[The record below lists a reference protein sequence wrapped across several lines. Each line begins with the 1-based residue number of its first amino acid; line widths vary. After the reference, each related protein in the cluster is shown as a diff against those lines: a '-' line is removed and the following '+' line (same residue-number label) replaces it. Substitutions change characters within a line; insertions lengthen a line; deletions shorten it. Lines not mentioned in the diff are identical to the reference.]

1 MKILKSFIVGG
12 ALALSL
18 TACNDWLDINVD
30 PNSPTA
36 ESVEYHML
44 LPWCQF
50 YMSHD
55 YLNTGSNAAMYTGH
69 ILRMSNAREKGAALW
84 DLGVSTRR
92 ANTYQWFFVGV
103 GPNLDNLY
111 QKAMADQA
119 FHYAGAAKLIKAY
132 GFMLMTD
139 IFGEI
144 PYTEAFG
151 SAISPKFDTGK
162 TVFLGALGEI
172 DEAIELFQKDQ
183 PVTATPLAQGDSWN
197 GGDKAKWLKF
207 AYLLKARWL
216 NHLSKKEAG
225 SYKDGKYDEQE
236 ILRCLDLAMQSNSDN
251 TVIRHTDTNGNTH
264 DVLGWNETVDYNT
277 MFSCVGMN
285 SNFYV
290 TKTYYDNL
298 TNFMGLGVEDPR
310 ADRFIPWAR
319 SQKSAS
325 TPADIKWSADGKWR
339 RSAPVDIV
347 NTNITANSGP
357 YAVSWNKE
365 KGFWFCD
372 TELAERQGDTIYVQ
386 TRSSSKGYHNNV
398 DLLWRAEN
406 GNDASAMSSIFQVRP
421 DTPTYLGSYWE
432 ACFIKAEVLAKKGD
446 NGGAVEALK
455 KAVKAHMEAVNEQL
469 NKWISGDA
477 SLKNCP
483 SFVPM
488 NQADIDNY
496 VDNVIAQAAAQNL
509 MGTIMTQKLISEEF
523 MVETWNDFRRH
534 DFNPEV
540 FLEWNKSYEY
550 RTNPNYLT
558 YCPEGKGP
566 RRWAPAAIEQ
576 DYNKINL
583 TAVGELVPGANDLP
597 LNGKKPVWYESKE
610 IATLN
615 IWWDSTQQ

>member
-236 ILRCLDLAMQSNSDN
+236 ILRCLDLAMQSNSD
-251 TVIRHTDTNGNTH
+251 
-264 DVLGWNETVDYNT
+264 E
-277 MFSCVGMN
+277 
-285 SNFYV
+285 
-290 TKTYYDNL
+290 
-298 TNFMGLGVEDPR
+298 
-310 ADRFIPWAR
+310 
-319 SQKSAS
+319 
-325 TPADIKWSADGKWR
+325 
-339 RSAPVDIV
+339 
-347 NTNITANSGP
+347 
-357 YAVSWNKE
+357 
-365 KGFWFCD
+365 
-372 TELAERQGDTIYVQ
+372 
-386 TRSSSKGYHNNV
+386 
-398 DLLWRAEN
+398 DLLRQPDQLYGTWC
-406 GNDASAMSSIFQVRP
+406 GRP
-421 DTPTYLGSYWE
+421 ACRPLYPLGT
-432 ACFIKAEVLAKKGD
+432 FAEV
-446 NGGAVEALK
+446 
-455 KAVKAHMEAVNEQL
+455 
-469 NKWISGDA
+469 
-477 SLKNCP
+477 
-483 SFVPM
+483 SF
-488 NQADIDNY
+488 D
-496 VDNVIAQAAAQNL
+496 
-509 MGTIMTQKLISEEF
+509 T
-523 MVETWNDFRRH
+523 R
-534 DFNPEV
+534 
-540 FLEWNKSYEY
+540 
-550 RTNPNYLT
+550 
-558 YCPEGKGP
+558 
-566 RRWAPAAIEQ
+566 
-576 DYNKINL
+576 
-583 TAVGELVPGANDLP
+583 
-597 LNGKKPVWYESKE
+597 
-610 IATLN
+610 
-615 IWWDSTQQ
+615 